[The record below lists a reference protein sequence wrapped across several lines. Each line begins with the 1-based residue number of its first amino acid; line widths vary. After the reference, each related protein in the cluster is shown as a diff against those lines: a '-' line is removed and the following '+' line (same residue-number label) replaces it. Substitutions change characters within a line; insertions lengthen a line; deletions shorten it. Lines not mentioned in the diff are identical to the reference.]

1 MVHSTPI
8 GTTNFRNEHKNFSI
22 TDTDRMGHI
31 YVIGKTGVG
40 KSTLLL
46 NMAISDIEQGKG
58 LCVID
63 PHGDLAETILN
74 HVPAHRIEDV
84 VYINPQDTTIP
95 IAFNPL
101 HAVHPG
107 EYHLVASGLI
117 ATFRKIW
124 SESWGPRL
132 EYILRMALLTL
143 LEYPHATLLDIQP
156 ILTDEYF
163 RNKALMYC
171 TNQAIHAFWT
181 HEFDKYS
188 PALKAEAIA
197 PVLNKTGIFITSIP
211 LRNMVGQRVSSFNIA
226 QCMNTGKIV
235 IANLSKGAIGEEA
248 SSILG
253 SMLVTSIQLSALQ
266 RSRIPEDQRRPFYL
280 YVDEMQSFVSLSFA
294 DILAEAR
301 KYKLGLFLTHQYIEQ
316 LSEAIRAAIFGNV
329 GTFISFRVGAADAKV
344 VAREFEPVFSEADVI
359 ALPKYHV
366 YLKLMIDGATSQPF
380 SAVTHS
386 LPTVTR
392 SFKQEVIE
400 YSRKNYG
407 RRYQATLRE
416 ETKPP
421 EPVPPTLFDE

>member
-1 MVHSTPI
+1 MQDTTPI
-8 GTTNFRNEHKNFSI
+8 GTTNFRNEHKNFGI
-22 TDTDRMGHI
+22 TDIDRMGHI
-31 YVIGKTGVG
+31 YAIGKTGVG

-46 NMAISDIEQGKG
+46 TMAISDVQQGKG

-63 PHGDLAETILN
+63 PHGDLAETLLDYI
-74 HVPAHRIEDV
+74 PEHRIEDV
-84 VYINPQDTTIP
+84 VYINPQDTNCP

-101 HAVHPG
+101 HAVHPQ

-117 ATFRKIW
+117 ATFKKIW

-156 ILTDEYF
+156 LLTDEYF

-181 HEFDKYS
+181 HEFDKYP

-197 PVLNKTGIFITSIP
+197 PILNKTGIFITSIP
-211 LRNMVGQRVSSFNIA
+211 LRNMVGQRVHSFNIE

-253 SMLVTSIQLSALQ
+253 SMLVTSIQNAALQ
-266 RSRIPEDQRRPFYL
+266 RSRISQEQRRPFFL

-301 KYKLGLFLTHQYIEQ
+301 KYKLGLFLTHQYIDQ
-316 LSEAIRAAIFGNV
+316 IPEAIRAAIFGNV
-329 GTFISFRVGAADAKV
+329 GTFISFRVGATDAVV
-344 VAREFEPVFSEADVI
+344 VAKEFEPVFSEADVI
-359 ALPKYHV
+359 TLPKYHI

-386 LPTVTR
+386 LPSVTQTCKER
-392 SFKQEVIE
+392 VIAN
-400 YSRKNYG
+400 SRKRYG
-407 RRYQATLRE
+407 RRYQGNLQG
-416 ETKPP
+416 ETKPL
-421 EPVPPTLFDE
+421 ESKPPTLFDE